1 MMPAG
6 KEALA
11 MSEVAF
17 VTVTALTKYIKRK
30 FDVDPHL
37 DDLWIKGE
45 LSNVKIHSR
54 GHIYFTLKDD
64 NARIQAVMF
73 ARQNKSLGFTP
84 ENGMKVLVR
93 GGITVYEPSGN
104 YQLYAK
110 KMQPDGIGALHLA
123 YEELKKKLSQEGL
136 FDEAHKKP
144 IPAFPS
150 VIGVVTSPTG
160 AAVRDI
166 ITTIKRRYPLVK
178 VIVLPTLVQGT
189 NASESIVRNIEEAN
203 RRQLCD
209 VLIVGRGG
217 GSIEEL
223 WAFNEEI
230 VARAIFGS
238 DIPIISAVGHETDFT
253 ISDFTAD
260 LRAATPTGAAELAV
274 PNMIDLMER
283 LKTLDVRMT
292 KAMQQDLRKRQE
304 HMNYLQSSYAF
315 RYPKRLY
322 AQKEQEFDL
331 IFDRFQKQI
340 VLTLDRKK
348 QKLSEQ
354 TYKLQMRHPE
364 EQLRQ
369 ARRRHGEQTERLKR
383 NMSVQLKQIHSQ
395 FQTVLGKLNALS
407 PLQVMERG
415 YSLTYKEDELIKSIE
430 QVQEKDEIQVK
441 LKDGTLACEVRQ
453 KRGETNG

>member
-1 MMPAG
+1 MG
-6 KEALA
+6 
-11 MSEVAF
+11 EVAF

-110 KMQPDGIGALHLA
+110 EMQPDGIGALHLA

-160 AAVRDI
+160 AAVRDV

-189 NASESIVRNIEEAN
+189 NASESIVRSIEEAN

-230 VARAIFGS
+230 VARAIFAS

-274 PNMIDLMER
+274 PNMLDLMER

-292 KAMQQDLRKRQE
+292 KAMQQGLRKRQE
-304 HMNYLQSSYAF
+304 LLNYLQSSYAF

-354 TYKLQMRHPE
+354 SYKLQMRHPE

-430 QVQEKDEIQVK
+430 QLQENDEIQVK

>member
-1 MMPAG
+1 
-6 KEALA
+6 
-11 MSEVAF
+11 MSEVSF

-73 ARQNKSLGFTP
+73 ARQNKSLSFTP
-84 ENGMKVLVR
+84 ESGMKVLVR
-93 GGITVYEPSGN
+93 GGISVYEPSGS

-110 KMQPDGIGALHLA
+110 EIQPDGIGALHLA

-136 FDEAHKKP
+136 FDQKHKKT

-160 AAVRDI
+160 AAVRDV

-178 VIVLPTLVQGT
+178 VIVLPTLVQGI
-189 NASESIVRNIEEAN
+189 NASQSIVNSIEEAN

-223 WAFNEEI
+223 WAFNEEA
-230 VARAIFGS
+230 VARAIFSSG
-238 DIPIISAVGHETDFT
+238 IPIISAVGHETDFT

-274 PNMIDLMER
+274 PNVLDLLER
-283 LKTLDVRMT
+283 LKTLEARMT
-292 KAMQQDLRKRQE
+292 KTMQQDLRKRQE
-304 HMNYLQSSYAF
+304 RVKNLQSSYAF

-331 IFDRFQKQI
+331 VFDRFQKQLA
-340 VLTLDRKK
+340 LTLDRKK
-348 QKLSEQ
+348 QKLNEQ
-354 TYKLQMRHPE
+354 TYKLEMLHPA
-364 EQLRQ
+364 EQLKR
-369 ARRRHGEQTERLKR
+369 AKMRHGEQTNRLKR
-383 NMSVQLKQIHSQ
+383 NMNVQLKQIHSQ

-407 PLQVMERG
+407 PLEVMERG
-415 YSLTYKEDELIKSIE
+415 YSLTYKENELIKSIE
-430 QVQEKDEIQVK
+430 QVQEKDELLIK
-441 LKDGTLACEVRQ
+441 LNDGTLTCEVQQ

>member
-1 MMPAG
+1 
-6 KEALA
+6 
-11 MSEVAF
+11 MSEVSF

-73 ARQNKSLGFTP
+73 ARQNRSLGFTP

-93 GGITVYEPSGN
+93 GGISVYEPSGN

-110 KMQPDGIGALHLA
+110 EIQPDGIGALHLA

-136 FDEAHKKP
+136 FDEKYKKP

-160 AAVRDI
+160 AAVRDV

-178 VIVLPTLVQGT
+178 VIVLPTLVQGI
-189 NASESIVRNIEEAN
+189 NAGESIVRSIEEAN

-230 VARAIFGS
+230 VARAIFSSG
-238 DIPIISAVGHETDFT
+238 IPIISAVGHETDFT

-274 PNMIDLMER
+274 PNMLDLLER
-283 LKTLDVRMT
+283 VKTLDVRIT

-304 HMNYLQSSYAF
+304 RVKHLQSSYAF

-331 IFDRFQKQI
+331 VFDRFQKQ
-340 VLTLDRKK
+340 TAMALDRKK
-348 QKLSEQ
+348 QKLNEQ
-354 TYKLQMRHPE
+354 TYKLEMRHPE
-364 EQLRQ
+364 EQLKQ
-369 ARRRHGEQTERLKR
+369 ARLRHGEQTNRLKR
-383 NMSVQLKQIHSQ
+383 NMNVQLKQIHSQ

-430 QVQEKDEIQVK
+430 QVQEQDEIQVK
-441 LKDGTLACEVRQ
+441 LKDGILTCDVRQ

>member
-1 MMPAG
+1 
-6 KEALA
+6 

-110 KMQPDGIGALHLA
+110 EMQPDGIGALHLA

-160 AAVRDI
+160 AAVRDV

-189 NASESIVRNIEEAN
+189 NASESIVRSIEEAN

-315 RYPKRLY
+315 RYPKRLF

>member
-1 MMPAG
+1 
-6 KEALA
+6 
-11 MSEVAF
+11 MSEISF

-37 DDLWIKGE
+37 EDIWIKGE

-64 NARIQAVMF
+64 NARIQSVMF
-73 ARQNKSLGFTP
+73 ARQNRNLAFTP

-93 GGITVYEPSGN
+93 GGISVYEPSGA

-110 KMQPDGIGALHLA
+110 EIQPDGIGALHLA

-136 FDEAHKKP
+136 FDEKYKKP

-150 VIGVVTSPTG
+150 VVGVVTSPTG
-160 AAVRDI
+160 AAVRDV

-178 VIVLPTLVQGT
+178 VIVIPTLVQGV
-189 NASESIVRNIEEAN
+189 NAGESIVSKIEEAN
-203 RRQLCD
+203 RRDLCD

-223 WAFNEEI
+223 WAFNEEA
-230 VARAIFGS
+230 VARAIFSS

-253 ISDFTAD
+253 ISDFVAD

-274 PNMIDLMER
+274 PNMLDLLER
-283 LKTLDVRMT
+283 LKTLEARMT
-292 KAMQQDLRKRQE
+292 KSMRQDLKKRQE
-304 HMNYLQSSYAF
+304 RVKNLQSSYAF

-331 IFDRFQKQI
+331 IFDRFQKQLAMT
-340 VLTLDRKK
+340 VDRKK
-348 QKLSEQ
+348 QKLNEQ
-354 TYKLQMRHPE
+354 TYKLEMLHPE
-364 EQLRQ
+364 EQILNKREK
-369 ARRRHGEQTERLKR
+369 RHEEQTVRLKR
-383 NMSVQLKQIHSQ
+383 NMKVRLKQIHSQ

-415 YSLTYKEDELIKSIE
+415 YSLTYKENELIKSIE
-430 QVQEKDEIQVK
+430 QVHEKDEIRVT
-441 LKDGTLACEVRQ
+441 LNDGTLTCEVLQ

>member
-1 MMPAG
+1 
-6 KEALA
+6 
-11 MSEVAF
+11 MSEVSF

-73 ARQNKSLGFTP
+73 ARQNKSLSFTP
-84 ENGMKVLVR
+84 ESGMKVLVR
-93 GGITVYEPSGN
+93 GGISVYEPSGS

-110 KMQPDGIGALHLA
+110 EIQPDGIGALHLA

-136 FDEAHKKP
+136 FDQKHKKT

-160 AAVRDI
+160 AAVRDV

-178 VIVLPTLVQGT
+178 VIVLPTLVQGI
-189 NASESIVRNIEEAN
+189 NASQSIVNSIEEAN

-223 WAFNEEI
+223 WAFNEEA
-230 VARAIFGS
+230 VARAIFSSG
-238 DIPIISAVGHETDFT
+238 IPIISAVGHETDFT

-274 PNMIDLMER
+274 PNVLDLLER
-283 LKTLDVRMT
+283 LKTLEARMT
-292 KAMQQDLRKRQE
+292 KTMQQDLRKRQE
-304 HMNYLQSSYAF
+304 RVKNLQSSYAF

-331 IFDRFQKQI
+331 VFDRFQKQLA
-340 VLTLDRKK
+340 LTLDRKK
-348 QKLSEQ
+348 QKLNEQ
-354 TYKLQMRHPE
+354 TYKLEMLHPA
-364 EQLRQ
+364 EQLKQ
-369 ARRRHGEQTERLKR
+369 AKMRHGEQTNRLKR
-383 NMSVQLKQIHSQ
+383 NMNVQLKQIHSQ

-407 PLQVMERG
+407 PLEVMERG
-415 YSLTYKEDELIKSIE
+415 YSLTYKENELIKSIE
-430 QVQEKDEIQVK
+430 QVQEKDELLIK
-441 LKDGTLACEVRQ
+441 LNDGTLTCEVQQ

>member
-1 MMPAG
+1 MPAG

-11 MSEVAF
+11 MDEVAF

-110 KMQPDGIGALHLA
+110 EMQPDGIGALHLA

-160 AAVRDI
+160 AAVRDV

-189 NASESIVRNIEEAN
+189 NASESIVRSIEEAN

-230 VARAIFGS
+230 VARAIFAS

-274 PNMIDLMER
+274 PNMLDLMER

-292 KAMQQDLRKRQE
+292 KAMQQGLRKRQE
-304 HMNYLQSSYAF
+304 LLNYLQSSYAF

-354 TYKLQMRHPE
+354 SYKLQMRHPE

-430 QVQEKDEIQVK
+430 QVQENDEIQVK

>member
-1 MMPAG
+1 
-6 KEALA
+6 
-11 MSEVAF
+11 MSEVSF

-73 ARQNKSLGFTP
+73 ARQNKSLSFTP
-84 ENGMKVLVR
+84 ESGMKVLVR
-93 GGITVYEPSGN
+93 GGISVYEPSGS

-110 KMQPDGIGALHLA
+110 EIQPDGIGALHLA

-136 FDEAHKKP
+136 FDQKHKKT

-160 AAVRDI
+160 AAVRDV

-178 VIVLPTLVQGT
+178 VIVLPTLVQGI
-189 NASESIVRNIEEAN
+189 NASQSIVNSIEEAN

-223 WAFNEEI
+223 WAFNEEA
-230 VARAIFGS
+230 VARAIFSSG
-238 DIPIISAVGHETDFT
+238 IPIISAVGHETDFT

-274 PNMIDLMER
+274 PNVLDLLER
-283 LKTLDVRMT
+283 LKTLEARMT
-292 KAMQQDLRKRQE
+292 KTMQQDLRKRQE
-304 HMNYLQSSYAF
+304 RVKNLQSSYAF

-331 IFDRFQKQI
+331 VFDRFQKQL

-348 QKLSEQ
+348 QKLNEQ
-354 TYKLQMRHPE
+354 TYKLEMLHPA
-364 EQLRQ
+364 EQLKQ
-369 ARRRHGEQTERLKR
+369 AKMRHGEQTNRLKR
-383 NMSVQLKQIHSQ
+383 NMNVQLKQIHSQ

-407 PLQVMERG
+407 PLEVMERG
-415 YSLTYKEDELIKSIE
+415 YSLTYKENELIKSIE
-430 QVQEKDEIQVK
+430 QVQEKDELLIK
-441 LKDGTLACEVRQ
+441 LNDGTLTCEVQQ

>member
-1 MMPAG
+1 MD
-6 KEALA
+6 
-11 MSEVAF
+11 EVAF

-110 KMQPDGIGALHLA
+110 EMQPDGIGALHLA

-160 AAVRDI
+160 AAVRDV

-189 NASESIVRNIEEAN
+189 NASESIVRSIEEAN

-230 VARAIFGS
+230 VARAIFAS

-274 PNMIDLMER
+274 PNMLDLMER

-292 KAMQQDLRKRQE
+292 KAMQQGLRKRQE
-304 HMNYLQSSYAF
+304 LLNYLQSSYAF

-354 TYKLQMRHPE
+354 SYKLQMRHPE

-430 QVQEKDEIQVK
+430 QVQENDEIQVK

>member
-1 MMPAG
+1 
-6 KEALA
+6 
-11 MSEVAF
+11 MSEISF

-37 DDLWIKGE
+37 EDIWIKGE

-64 NARIQAVMF
+64 NARIQSVMF
-73 ARQNKSLGFTP
+73 ARQNRNLAFTP

-93 GGITVYEPSGN
+93 GGISVYEPSGN

-110 KMQPDGIGALHLA
+110 EIQPDGIGALHLA

-136 FDEAHKKP
+136 FDEKHKKP

-150 VIGVVTSPTG
+150 VVGVVTSPTG
-160 AAVRDI
+160 AAVRDV

-178 VIVLPTLVQGT
+178 VIVFPTLVQGV
-189 NASESIVRNIEEAN
+189 NAGESIVSSIKEAN
-203 RRQLCD
+203 RRELCD

-223 WAFNEEI
+223 WAFNEEA
-230 VARAIFGS
+230 VARAIFSS

-253 ISDFTAD
+253 ISDFVAD
-260 LRAATPTGAAELAV
+260 LRAATPTGAAEQAV
-274 PNMIDLMER
+274 PNMIDLLER
-283 LKTLDVRMT
+283 LKTLEARIAKSM
-292 KAMQQDLRKRQE
+292 KQDLRKRQE
-304 HMNYLQSSYAF
+304 RVKTLQSSYAF

-331 IFDRFQKQI
+331 IFDRFQKQLAMT
-340 VLTLDRKK
+340 VERKK
-348 QKLSEQ
+348 QKLNEQ
-354 TYKLQMRHPE
+354 TYKLEMLHPE
-364 EQLRQ
+364 EQLKQ
-369 ARRRHGEQTERLKR
+369 ARKRHEEQTVRLKR
-383 NMSVQLKQIHSQ
+383 NMDVQLKQIHSQ

-415 YSLTYKEDELIKSIE
+415 YSLTYKENELIKSIE
-430 QVQEKDEIQVK
+430 QVHEKDEIRVT
-441 LKDGTLACEVRQ
+441 LNDGTLTCEVLQ

>member
-1 MMPAG
+1 
-6 KEALA
+6 

-160 AAVRDI
+160 AAVRDV

-189 NASESIVRNIEEAN
+189 NASESIVRSIEEAN

-209 VLIVGRGG
+209 VLILGRGG

>member
-160 AAVRDI
+160 AAVRDV

-189 NASESIVRNIEEAN
+189 NASESIVRSIEEAN

-209 VLIVGRGG
+209 VLILGRGG

>member
-1 MMPAG
+1 
-6 KEALA
+6 
-11 MSEVAF
+11 MSEVSF

-73 ARQNKSLGFTP
+73 ARQNKGLGFTP

-93 GGITVYEPSGN
+93 GGISVYEPSGS

-110 KMQPDGIGALHLA
+110 EMQPDGIGALHLA

-136 FDEAHKKP
+136 FDEKHKKS

-160 AAVRDI
+160 AAVRDV

-189 NASESIVRNIEEAN
+189 NASQSIVNSIEEAN
-203 RRQLCD
+203 RRELCD

-230 VARAIFGS
+230 VARAIFSS

-274 PNMIDLMER
+274 PNIIDLLER
-283 LKTLDVRMT
+283 LKTLEARIT
-292 KAMQQDLRKRQE
+292 NTMQQDLKKRQE
-304 HMNYLQSSYAF
+304 RVKHLQSSYAF

-331 IFDRFQKQI
+331 AFDRFQKQLA
-340 VLTLDRKK
+340 LTLEQKK
-348 QKLSEQ
+348 QMLNEK
-354 TYKLQMRHPE
+354 TYKLEMLHPAEQLKQAKRRHE
-364 EQLRQ
+364 EQ
-369 ARRRHGEQTERLKR
+369 TNRLKR
-383 NMSVQLKQIHSQ
+383 NMRVQLKHIHSQ

-407 PLQVMERG
+407 PLEVMERG
-415 YSLTYKEDELIKSIE
+415 YSLTYKENELIKSIE
-430 QVQEKDEIQVK
+430 QVEEKDEILVK
-441 LKDGTLACEVRQ
+441 LNDGTLACEVRQ

>member
-1 MMPAG
+1 
-6 KEALA
+6 
-11 MSEVAF
+11 MSEVSF

-73 ARQNKSLGFTP
+73 ARQNKSLSFTP
-84 ENGMKVLVR
+84 ESGMKVLVR
-93 GGITVYEPSGN
+93 GGISVYEPSGS

-110 KMQPDGIGALHLA
+110 EIQPDGIGALHLA

-136 FDEAHKKP
+136 FDEKHKKT

-160 AAVRDI
+160 AAVRDV

-178 VIVLPTLVQGT
+178 VIVLPTLVQGI
-189 NASESIVRNIEEAN
+189 NASQSIVNSIEEAN

-223 WAFNEEI
+223 WAFNEEA
-230 VARAIFGS
+230 VARAIFSSG
-238 DIPIISAVGHETDFT
+238 IPIISAVGHETDFT

-274 PNMIDLMER
+274 PNVLDLLER
-283 LKTLDVRMT
+283 LKTLEARMT
-292 KAMQQDLRKRQE
+292 KTMQQDLRKRQE
-304 HMNYLQSSYAF
+304 RVKNLQSSYAF

-331 IFDRFQKQI
+331 VFDRFQKQLA
-340 VLTLDRKK
+340 LTLDRKK
-348 QKLSEQ
+348 QKLNEQ
-354 TYKLQMRHPE
+354 TYKLEMLHPA
-364 EQLRQ
+364 EQLKQ
-369 ARRRHGEQTERLKR
+369 AKKHHVEQTNRLKR
-383 NMSVQLKQIHSQ
+383 NMNVQLKQIHSQ

-407 PLQVMERG
+407 PLEVMERG
-415 YSLTYKEDELIKSIE
+415 YSLTYKENELIKSIE
-430 QVQEKDEIQVK
+430 QVQEKDELLIK
-441 LKDGTLACEVRQ
+441 LNDGTLTCEVQQ